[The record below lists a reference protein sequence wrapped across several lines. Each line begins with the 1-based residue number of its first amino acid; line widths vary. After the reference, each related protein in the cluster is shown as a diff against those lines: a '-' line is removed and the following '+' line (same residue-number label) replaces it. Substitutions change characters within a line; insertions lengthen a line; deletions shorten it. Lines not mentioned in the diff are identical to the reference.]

1 MIEEVKLKILF
12 VEDVQTDVELAIR
25 EIKKAGIKFSHKT
38 VETKDNFIFELNN
51 FNPDVII
58 SDYSLPSFDGM
69 QALKITLEFSL
80 FLPFII
86 LTGPSNESIAVS
98 CMKSG
103 ASDYLIKGCIS
114 RLPFAIKDAIT
125 AKKLLKEKE
134 TSLKILKDNEE
145 LYRSMFY
152 NNHSIMIM
160 IDPVSTMIIDAN
172 PAACEYY
179 GWNHEEMI
187 TKKISEIN
195 ILSVEA
201 IKEKMKQVQNSEK
214 KFFQFKH
221 RIASGEIKDVEV
233 SSSEIKFGEHSLLF
247 SIITD
252 VTDRKKAEES
262 LIIAKEM
269 AEAASI
275 AKSQFLANMSHELRT
290 PMNGIIGFSNLLET
304 ANLNEEQ
311 AEFNDMIKISAEHLL
326 EIISDILDFSR
337 IEAQKLKIDKKKFD
351 FNETIV
357 TCIKTIERQAKN
369 KNLLMEYMASP
380 KIDYKISGDQLRL
393 KQIIIN
399 LLSNAIKFT
408 SHGKISVKADQVSIT
423 GNIANLSIC
432 VSDTG
437 IGIPND
443 KIEEIFEMF
452 HQLDNE
458 STRRF
463 SGSGLGLSIV
473 KGLTELMNGKISV
486 TSEMGKGSSFSV
498 TIPFEIVN
506 ESQIA
511 EKKEA
516 EAASCMNKVLKIL
529 VAEDDEIN
537 LLLIKKILMKRG
549 WNIKTAVNGIE
560 LLMLY
565 EAEAFDAIVIDG
577 QMPEMDGFEAAKIIR
592 DKEKKSG
599 SHTPIVALSAYALNK
614 DREKFIKAG
623 MDDYISKPMTNE
635 NILAETILKL
645 IIK

>member
-1 MIEEVKLKILF
+1 M
-12 VEDVQTDVELAIR
+12 T
-25 EIKKAGIKFSHKT
+25 
-38 VETKDNFIFELNN
+38 
-51 FNPDVII
+51 
-58 SDYSLPSFDGM
+58 
-69 QALKITLEFSL
+69 
-80 FLPFII
+80 
-86 LTGPSNESIAVS
+86 
-98 CMKSG
+98 
-103 ASDYLIKGCIS
+103 
-114 RLPFAIKDAIT
+114 
-125 AKKLLKEKE
+125 
-134 TSLKILKDNEE
+134 
-145 LYRSMFY
+145 
-152 NNHSIMIM
+152 
-160 IDPVSTMIIDAN
+160 
-172 PAACEYY
+172 
-179 GWNHEEMI
+179 
-187 TKKISEIN
+187 
-195 ILSVEA
+195 
-201 IKEKMKQVQNSEK
+201 
-214 KFFQFKH
+214 
-221 RIASGEIKDVEV
+221 
-233 SSSEIKFGEHSLLF
+233 
-247 SIITD
+247 
-252 VTDRKKAEES
+252 
-262 LIIAKEM
+262 
-269 AEAASI
+269 
-275 AKSQFLANMSHELRT
+275 HELRT

-463 SGSGLGLSIV
+463 SGSGLGLSKV